1 MGITLALPDLQQERA
16 RLRQVGR
23 LVVFTNGCFD
33 LVHPGHV
40 RYLDHASKLGDVL
53 IVALNSDR
61 AVAELKGS
69 GRPILNE
76 AERSEVIAAL
86 GSVDYVTVFDDISPL
101 NTIKSLLP
109 DILVKGADW
118 GVHEIIGR
126 DEVEAAGGKVLTI
139 PFVEGLSTTQLIER
153 IRGRSRM

>member
-1 MGITLALPDLQQERA
+1 MLLPDLQQERA

-40 RYLDHASKLGDVL
+40 RYLDHARKLGDVL

>member
-1 MGITLALPDLQQERA
+1 MGITLALPDLQEERA
-16 RLRQVGR
+16 RLRQADR

-40 RYLDHASKLGDVL
+40 RYLDQARKLGDAL

-61 AVAELKGS
+61 AVAQLKGS

-86 GSVDYVTVFDDISPL
+86 ASVDYVTVFDDISPL
-101 NTIKSLLP
+101 GTIKALMP

-118 GVHEIIGR
+118 GVDEIVGK

-139 PFVEGLSTTQLIER
+139 PFVDGLSTTQLIER
-153 IRGRSRM
+153 IRGRSKQ

>member
-1 MGITLALPDLQQERA
+1 MGIILALPDLQEERA
-16 RLRQVGR
+16 RLRQAGR

-33 LVHPGHV
+33 LVHPGHI
-40 RYLDHASKLGDVL
+40 RYLDQARKLGDVL

-86 GSVDYVTVFDDISPL
+86 GSVDYVTVFEDISPL
-101 NTIKSLLP
+101 NTIKALMP

-118 GVHEIIGR
+118 GVDEIMGG
-126 DEVEAAGGKVLTI
+126 DEDAAAGGKVRTI
-139 PFVEGLSTTQLIER
+139 PFVEGLSTSGLIER
-153 IRGRSRM
+153 IRGRSKT